1 MVGGMFATQNKLEVY
16 QTLPLYAKG
25 QQRQTNSHHHQVVHE
40 FTAVCDDLAKRKNH
54 RPPTEQHITYRVICT
69 SGWQLAFLQLRT

>member
-1 MVGGMFATQNKLEVY
+1 MFATQNKLEVY

-25 QQRQTNSHHHQVVHE
+25 RQRQTNSHHRQVVHE

-54 RPPTEQHITYRVICT
+54 RPPTEQHITYSQCNMYF
-69 SGWQLAFLQLRT
+69 WLAVGVFAT